1 MYLCVTQFTFQLV
14 ERALPCLSTIYYLS
28 ASDGESAQSWY
39 TGLSKVCNPQT
50 GQVRN
55 VCSMRVCL
63 VEAKG
68 LPSHLV
74 PNPFCVMSLD
84 DIKICRSQVK
94 SAPDAVWEEEY
105 CLDDIP
111 PNINSFT
118 VTLCTKGKKD
128 KNAQDMAQVILEL
141 KDLWTMEPVD
151 RWYPL
156 QGMTPVLENW
166 GSLHLQ
172 VHFSKE
178 VILPLSEYTTLRQLL
193 LEDDLS
199 LVIEIS
205 ELLSK
210 ENALLAK
217 VLVTLFVAEKKEA
230 KLLTTL
236 GLRELENENEPSVL
250 FRSSTLFTQM
260 MELYM
265 KNGAA
270 DFVRNSISVPVAL
283 VVGSKQSCELN
294 PTKLD
299 SMNDACA
306 NAEHLLAMLD
316 EFTERIFASV
326 HQLPLSLRYILATLQ
341 RAIAKKWPNDALLKA
356 QVISSFIFLR
366 LLCPA
371 IINPHQYK
379 IVNSAPAPVPS
390 RNLMLVAKCLQN
402 LANLQE
408 FGLKESWMEVVN
420 PFILKN
426 KSKVI
431 RFVEEI
437 CLVNMTEVPRGVG
450 ECGALKDIARAL
462 ESVFTA
468 TMAHLTEVRSRPRLK
483 KLAIV
488 CEMLVKHKEKLEQ
501 SSS

>member
-1 MYLCVTQFTFQLV
+1 M
-14 ERALPCLSTIYYLS
+14 PCLSTIYYLS
-28 ASDGESAQSWY
+28 APDGETAQDWY
-39 TGLSKVCNPQT
+39 TALSKICNPQS

-55 VCSMRVCL
+55 ICSMRVCL

-111 PNINSFT
+111 PSINSFT
-118 VTLCTKGKKD
+118 ITLCTKGKKD
-128 KNAQDMAQVILEL
+128 KNADMAQVILEL
-141 KDLWTMEPVD
+141 KDLWTVEPVD

-166 GSLHLQ
+166 GSLHLR

-210 ENALLAK
+210 ESAVLAK
-217 VLVTLFVAEKKEA
+217 ALVTLFVAEKKEA

-236 GLRELENENEPSVL
+236 GVRELESEEESSIL
-250 FRSSTLFTQM
+250 FRSNTLFTQM

-265 KNGAA
+265 KNGATE
-270 DFVRNSISVPVAL
+270 FVRSSITTPVSL
-283 VVGSKQSCELN
+283 VIGSKQSCELN

-306 NAEHLLAMLD
+306 NAEHLLAILD
-316 EFTERIFASV
+316 EFTERIFTSV
-326 HQLPLSLRYILATLQ
+326 HQLPLCLRYILATLQ
-341 RAIAKKWPNDALLKA
+341 RAIARRWPNDVMLLT
-356 QVISSFIFLR
+356 QVISSFVFLR

-371 IINPHQYK
+371 IINPHQYR
-379 IVNSAPAPVPS
+379 IVTSAPAPIPS
-390 RNLMLVAKCLQN
+390 RNLMLIAKCLQN

-437 CLVNMTEVPRGVG
+437 CSVNVAEMPRGVG
-450 ECGALKDIARAL
+450 ECGVLKDVARAL
-462 ESVFTA
+462 ESVFA
-468 TMAHLTEVRSRPRLK
+468 AIMCHLSEVKSRPRLK

-501 SSS
+501 SSQ